1 MAKCRVTYKKD
12 GSVRQV
18 YAANGNPSILW
29 SDLKSAYSDTNAY
42 NIYLSTLTP
51 TFKSLLGKSV
61 DRDQNGEP
69 AVYYSNDRKTTLFSG
84 TEFDAEYILNLQSNQ
99 EESAFNIN
107 MPHNESEVIDLYD
120 ETMRFNSMVPL
131 DNNNKPIFPVRYIQ
145 RLLNKTDG
153 ELIGDEGAYGYFK
166 RTGEILLSTEAEQ
179 GTLYHELFHG
189 IVRKLLSSTEQTTL
203 YNEIRGLRGK
213 TETYKNEV
221 KSFSKFTDNE
231 ADEWLAEE
239 FRSYVLNDGDYII
252 GSGVSSKSILG
263 KIFDFIYQLFNN
275 LENNK
280 DLFKTEFKN
289 DIKIFSF

>member
-84 TEFDAEYILNLQSNQ
+84 TEFDAEHILNLQSNQ

-213 TETYKNEV
+213 TETYKKIVEDSSLFVDKFDEV
-221 KSFSKFTDNE
+221 PVNKFRERHNLNMVFIKNSFGVHP
-231 ADEWLAEE
+231 
-239 FRSYVLNDGDYII
+239 SYNWI
-252 GSGVSSKSILG
+252 
-263 KIFDFIYQLFNN
+263 
-275 LENNK
+275 
-280 DLFKTEFKN
+280 
-289 DIKIFSF
+289 